1 MSARQC
7 YTPTMINSLVDNMA
21 ERFKNIPSATV
32 FDTMDQMGNPNN
44 VLSLRIR
51 PLRNDMRIAG
61 PAFTVKGARDP
72 RHHDEEPNVRP
83 PKFDD
88 WGMYRAMYPGCVVV
102 IDGGSDEHCG
112 LSGELMSYQSKQ
124 YGARGVVVDG
134 GIRDGPGLLLIPEWS
149 VFVRYTSP
157 IESARRYCYVDFQIP
172 IYLSGTLSR
181 YVRVN
186 PGDWIV
192 GDTDGVVVIPQEIVT
207 EVLAKAAEIN
217 EREEKSRRALREG
230 VPYDEVFRLYRR
242 G

>member
-1 MSARQC
+1 
-7 YTPTMINSLVDNMA
+7 MININMAGPQTAIDAMA
-21 ERFKNIPSATV
+21 ERFRQIPSATI
-32 FDTMDQMGNPNN
+32 FDTLDRMGDPNR
-44 VLSLRIR
+44 VLSLGIK
-51 PLRNDMRIAG
+51 PLRHDMRVAG
-61 PAFTVKGARDP
+61 PAFTVKGTRDP

-102 IDGGSDEHCG
+102 IDGGPDEHCG
-112 LSGELMSYQSKQ
+112 VTGEMMSYQSRQ
-124 YGARGVVVDG
+124 YGAKGVVVDG
-134 GIRDGPGLLLIPEWS
+134 GIRDGPGLLLIPDWP

-157 IESARRYCYVDFQIP
+157 IESARRYCYVDFECS

-192 GDTDGVVVIPQEIVT
+192 GDMDGVIAVPKEIAG
-207 EVLAKAAEIN
+207 EVLEKAEEVNA
-217 EREEKSRRALREG
+217 READSRAALRAG
-230 VPYDEVFRLYRR
+230 VPFDEVFRRYRR